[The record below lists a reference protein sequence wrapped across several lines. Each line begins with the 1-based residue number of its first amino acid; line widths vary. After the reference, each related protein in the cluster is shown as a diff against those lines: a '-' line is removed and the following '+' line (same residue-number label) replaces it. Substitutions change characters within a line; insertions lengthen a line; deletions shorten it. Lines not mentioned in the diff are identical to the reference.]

1 MCFSPPPYLR
11 GGGFFVYTHLRTLFT
26 KLSFGRKYPLRKF
39 QFYCQKVENSNLI
52 AFLSKLILILQIIV
66 LYLSIEKKYILLCL
80 KKQLL
85 LN

>member
-1 MCFSPPPYLR
+1 MCFFPPLIFKGR
-11 GGGFFVYTHLRTLFT
+11 FFVYTHLRTLFL

-39 QFYCQKVENSNLI
+39 QFYCQKVENSNFI
-52 AFLSKLILILQIIV
+52 ASSLKIILVLQIIV
-66 LYLSIEKKYILLCL
+66 LYLSIEKYILLCL